1 MDFCKVTQTN
11 GALLWYRTT
20 ISLSSLWST
29 EIKSQGSLW
38 TFSLVLVFTKG
49 CCKNK
54 WPCQKSNVKPLLGVY
69 YENTEYKVHLAFQNQ
84 INLGAF
90 FSKVAGKVSFLPR
103 RVIFFL
109 APTITLFTSSGSQR
123 IYHCGNNGFQGAAA
137 RGTYLTL
144 ADI

>member
-38 TFSLVLVFTKG
+38 TCGTFSSVLVFTKG

-103 RVIFFL
+103 RVIFFSG
-109 APTITLFTSSGSQR
+109 TRDYIIYVIRVTTYITAVITAFKGR
-123 IYHCGNNGFQGAAA
+123 PREGHI
-137 RGTYLTL
+137 
-144 ADI
+144 